1 MTITPCER
9 AILIGTLTAALVL
22 TAVVASLPMTT
33 LIGVVPDDAFY
44 YMVVGRNI
52 AATGVS
58 TFDGENLAS
67 GYHPAWMM
75 VVVVAA
81 HWFPGNNELV
91 RVVIAM
97 SFLLHAAT
105 GWLLY
110 LCLKR
115 FMSGVA
121 ASLVAGFWMF
131 GYLPLVTASY
141 AMETSLY
148 CAVFLLG
155 FLVYLRRIEPY
166 LGTVPIFVSAKMG
179 LSSLTPPGD
188 CPDFR
193 VSENG
198 TVPFGDA
205 IPATNLLLFGAVMG
219 LCLWARTE
227 AIVLLACVVAWLGF
241 AALRR
246 QTFPRS
252 LFEACRRGV
261 LTGGTAMAAI
271 SPWLLYCLHTFGT
284 TRQASGVMKMLWMQD
299 EIAGLS
305 LGERLWLYTEQ
316 LGQWLAY
323 SLPWA
328 WGSSF
333 GVGMTMALG
342 WLVLFAATWAY
353 IMRSP
358 VDVRRAVARVFPSVA
373 YPLLHLFVAGVIYS
387 SCFSDVQRWYLA
399 LPYLEG
405 YLVLSIL
412 GGTIYRAVS
421 ADERTRHWPVK
432 ALAVAVVFTT
442 VGLVRY
448 VQTWQQG
455 YWAWQRDVYAST
467 ERIDRLVPEHVR
479 IGAFNAGIPGYF
491 SRRRIINLDGLVND
505 AVVPYWQAKRFDQ
518 YLTDANI
525 GVIYDE
531 ELSMARARQFSQ
543 GCPRLEAIARCPLT
557 NYIVS
562 TRFVWELK
570 PSGDWHK
577 GPAP

>member
-1 MTITPCER
+1 MLSESTAKTPTER
-9 AILIGTLTAALVL
+9 AILIGALAAALVL
-22 TAVVASLPMTT
+22 TAVVASLPMTN
-33 LIGVVPDDAFY
+33 LIAVMPDDAFY
-44 YMVVGRNI
+44 YMVIGRNI

-67 GYHPAWMM
+67 GYHPAWM
-75 VVVVAA
+75 VLVTVVAY
-81 HWFPGNNELV
+81 WFPGNNELV
-91 RVVIAM
+91 RVVLAIAL
-97 SFLLHAAT
+97 LLHVTT

-121 ASLVAGFWMF
+121 ASLTAACWMF
-131 GYLPLVTASY
+131 GYLPLLIASF

-166 LGTVPIFVSAKMG
+166 LQPQNAKNHE
-179 LSSLTPPGD
+179 
-188 CPDFR
+188 R
-193 VSENG
+193 
-198 TVPFGDA
+198 

-227 AIVLLACVVAWLGF
+227 AIVLLACAVAWLGF

-246 QTFPRS
+246 QRFPGS

-261 LTGGTAMAAI
+261 LTGGIAMAVI

-299 EIAGLS
+299 EVAGLS
-305 LGERLWLYTEQ
+305 LGQRLWLYTEQ
-316 LGQWLAY
+316 FGQWLAF

-333 GVGMTMALG
+333 GLSMTMALA
-342 WLVLFAATWAY
+342 WIALFIATGVFV
-353 IMRSP
+353 MRSP
-358 VDVRRAVARVFPSVA
+358 VDARRAIARVFPSVA
-373 YPLLHLFVAGVIYS
+373 YPLLHLIVSGVIYA
-387 SCFSDVQRWYLA
+387 SCFSDVQHWYLA
-399 LPYLEG
+399 LPYLEC

-412 GGTIYRAVS
+412 GGTVYRALS

-432 ALAVAVVFTT
+432 ALAVAAVFTA
-442 VGLVRY
+442 VGFVRY
-448 VQTWQQG
+448 LQTWEQG
-455 YWAWQRDVYAST
+455 HWIWQRDVYASI

-531 ELSMARARQFSQ
+531 ELSMARAKQFSQ
-543 GCPRLEAIARCPLT
+543 GCPKLETIARCPLT
-557 NYIVS
+557 NYIVG

-577 GPAP
+577 GPSP